1 MYGKTNGT
9 RRGGIMNQEFVQ
21 AVEDTIHNVMQEM
34 HTAMPGKII
43 SYNSGT
49 ASVQPSVKYKT
60 PDGKKLDYP
69 VISNVPVVISCG
81 CGCAVAFPIKPG
93 DECLIIIAEQAIDGW
108 LSGADDDT
116 DLRYDL
122 TNAIC
127 IPGLCKESVEAQ
139 EEANRK
145 GTIVIRCP
153 PGAAVTLKGD
163 LKVEGNIFYSGD
175 IHRQ

>member
-1 MYGKTNGT
+1 MKLL
-9 RRGGIMNQEFVQ
+9 
-21 AVEDTIHNVMQEM
+21 
-34 HTAMPGKII
+34 
-43 SYNSGT
+43 
-49 ASVQPSVKYKT
+49 T
-60 PDGKKLDYP
+60 PVLL
-69 VISNVPVVISCG
+69 NVPVVISCG
-81 CGCAVAFPIKPG
+81 GGCVAAFPIKPG
-93 DECLIIIAEQAIDGW
+93 DNCLIIIAEQALDGW
-108 LSGADDDT
+108 LSDADDDT

-145 GTIVIRCP
+145 ETIVIRCP

-163 LKVEGNIFYSGD
+163 LKVEGNIVYSGD